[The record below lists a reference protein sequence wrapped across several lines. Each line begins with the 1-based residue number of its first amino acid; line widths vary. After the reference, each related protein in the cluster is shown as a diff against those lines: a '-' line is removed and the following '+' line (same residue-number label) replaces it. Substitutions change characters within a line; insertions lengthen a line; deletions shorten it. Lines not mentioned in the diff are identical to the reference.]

1 MTDANAPALSLVA
14 DSVPV
19 VVESSPLRATVE
31 CLFATE
37 SSRLV
42 VRYSLCAAAEQLDVS
57 LEADWH
63 EQERRLQWTLPTD
76 LRSLDA
82 TCGTQFGHVRR
93 ARHSNTSWDI
103 ARFEVCAH
111 RYVAVSEPAFGAAIL
126 ADGPRGYDIRGNS
139 LRLTV
144 LRSPR
149 FPDPEADL
157 GAQRLTWAVMLTSGD
172 AITNGIE
179 ETAARIA
186 YPHRIVD
193 GTPGLPDA
201 NLVMNVPGAL
211 VSAMKPADDDS
222 GDIIIRLW
230 ETRGARTSGT
240 ITITQTDDQ
249 LHMFRCDALENAETN
264 SLPSTGNE
272 FSITLRP
279 FEITTLRVTQ

>member
-1 MTDANAPALSLVA
+1 M
-14 DSVPV
+14 
-19 VVESSPLRATVE
+19 
-31 CLFATE
+31 
-37 SSRLV
+37 
-42 VRYSLCAAAEQLDVS
+42 
-57 LEADWH
+57 
-63 EQERRLQWTLPTD
+63 
-76 LRSLDA
+76 
-82 TCGTQFGHVRR
+82 
-93 ARHSNTSWDI
+93 
-103 ARFEVCAH
+103 
-111 RYVAVSEPAFGAAIL
+111 
-126 ADGPRGYDIRGNS
+126 
-139 LRLTV
+139 
-144 LRSPR
+144 
-149 FPDPEADL
+149 
-157 GAQRLTWAVMLTSGD
+157 
-172 AITNGIE
+172 
-179 ETAARIA
+179 A

-249 LHMFRCDALENAETN
+249 LHMLRCDALENAESN